1 MVAFNW
7 SGTFGMSFAPDA
19 AAGLRLVFV
28 RHLEVQALLG
38 VYAHEETRP
47 QRVILDVELAVE
59 DAEAPLGE
67 GPDRLARVVDYAA
80 VADTAR
86 RIATSAHVRLAETLA
101 ERIAISLLEDS
112 RIRRARVGVTKP
124 DALPGSIEVGV
135 VIERSRF

>member
-1 MVAFNW
+1 
-7 SGTFGMSFAPDA
+7 MSFAPDA

-47 QRVILDVELAVE
+47 QRVILDLELAVE
-59 DAEAPLGE
+59 DPEAPAAE
-67 GPDRLARVVDYAA
+67 GPDRLSRVVDYA
-80 VADTAR
+80 TAAETAQ

-101 ERIAISLLEDS
+101 ERIAISLLEDT
-112 RIRRARVGVTKP
+112 RIRRVRVGVTKP
-124 DALPGSIEVGV
+124 DALPGSINVGV